1 MMNHTSV
8 NTSRSLV
15 VRLFASVLL
24 CLMTTLQ
31 VSAQQFTAKVEDVG
45 GYYRLTFTLT
55 SSDASS
61 FTPPSLAQFEVL
73 SGPAT
78 STYSSYQLVNG
89 RASHSESTSFTYI
102 LSPKQTGTLTI
113 GSATVR
119 SGNRVFKSRPIV
131 VKAVAGAHSG
141 GANGGASHQRGTAAA
156 PHEAQQVGSAITQR
170 DLFID
175 VTPSRTRLY
184 EQEAVLL
191 TYRVHARVGVAL
203 ANTQLSRKP
212 DFKGI
217 VSQEIPLPGNQI
229 QTTIEHRNGTT
240 YRTGTL
246 LQYVLFPQRSGKVT
260 IPAISFDCTVLQQD
274 HTLDL
279 ADAFFNGGG
288 SIGVQVKRASQAVTL
303 QVDAL
308 PQPKPA
314 GFSGAVG
321 KFSLRGEV
329 LGGTVRTNDV
339 VTYRLTLSGEGN
351 LKLIAAP
358 TVAFPKSFDTYDP
371 KTTEK
376 TQVSPN
382 GLEGDMVFDYTFVPH
397 TTGQYTIPA
406 TEFVYFDTEK
416 GKYETLRTQPLTLD
430 VQQGTRSNTDVDKQ
444 MALLRS
450 DMHPIHEAADSPTT
464 LPVFLQWGGL
474 TYWLLHA
481 VLLLL
486 TLGLLWAYKRYVHFA
501 AGEGV
506 TRSRAAKE
514 ALTALSQCRQLQ
526 GNAYF
531 AQVRRI
537 LTHYLAIYC
546 HLQPAECTREGVA
559 EALQAMGLPPET
571 QQAAHELFETCDM
584 AQYAPQSDE
593 SQTHVATLAESVVR
607 ACDAYTSR

>member
-1 MMNHTSV
+1 MMNITSAHTFPH
-8 NTSRSLV
+8 LV
-15 VRLFASVLL
+15 ARLLSGVLL
-24 CLMTTLQ
+24 CLMAALQ
-31 VSAQQFTAKVEDVG
+31 MQAQQFTAKVEDVG

-55 SSDASS
+55 SSDATG

-119 SGNRVFKSRPIV
+119 CGNRVFKSRPIV
-131 VKAVAGAHSG
+131 VKAVAGA
-141 GANGGASHQRGTAAA
+141 NGGATQGSASQQRGATT

-246 LQYVLFPQRSGKVT
+246 LQYVLFPQRSGQVT

-288 SIGVQVKRASQAVTL
+288 SIGVQVTRASQPVTL

-351 LKLIAAP
+351 LKLITP
-358 TVAFPKSFDTYDP
+358 PSVAFPKSFDTYDP

-376 TQVSPN
+376 TQVTPQ
-382 GLEGDMVFDYTFVPH
+382 GLQGDMVFDYTFVPH
-397 TTGQYTIPA
+397 TTGQYPIPA
-406 TEFVYFDTEK
+406 TELVYFDTEK
-416 GKYETLRTQPLTLD
+416 GKYETLHTQPLTLD
-430 VQQGTRSNTDVDKQ
+430 VLQGTRSNTDVDKQ

-450 DMHPIHEAADSPTT
+450 DMHPIHEAADCPAS
-464 LPVFLQWGGL
+464 LPSFLQWGGL
-474 TYWLLHA
+474 TYWFLHA
-481 VLLLL
+481 ALLLL
-486 TLGLLWAYKRYVHFA
+486 TLGLLWAYRRYVHFA
-501 AGEGV
+501 AGEGKA
-506 TRSRAAKE
+506 RSRAAKE
-514 ALTALSQCRQLQ
+514 ALTALAQSRQLQ

-546 HLQPAECTREGVA
+546 HLQPAECTREGVVS
-559 EALQAMGLPPET
+559 ALQTMGLPADT
-571 QQAAHELFETCDM
+571 QQAADEVFETCDM

-593 SQTHVATLAESVVR
+593 SQAHVASLAESLVR
-607 ACDAYTSR
+607 ACDAFTSC